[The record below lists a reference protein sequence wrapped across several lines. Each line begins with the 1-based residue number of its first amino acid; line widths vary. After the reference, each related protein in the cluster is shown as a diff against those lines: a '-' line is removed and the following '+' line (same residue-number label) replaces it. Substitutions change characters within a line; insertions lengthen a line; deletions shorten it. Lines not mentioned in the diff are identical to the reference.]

1 MFRGLATVT
10 VTAADVAAASAWYA
24 GVFGTEPYFS
34 RPGPDERLA
43 YVEFRVGDD
52 EDEFGIMDRRFLPSG
67 HGAADG
73 GAFVYWHVDD
83 LHAALAGLI
92 ERGAVQHQPVTSR
105 GQGFATAAVR
115 DPFGNVLAVMSNPH
129 WLARH
134 PSPAPA

>member
-24 GVFGTEPYFS
+24 WVFGTEPYFS

-52 EDEFGIMDRRFLPSG
+52 EDEFGIMDRRFLPAA
-67 HGAADG
+67 HGAAEG

-83 LHAALAGLI
+83 LDAALARLL

-115 DPFGNVLAVMSNPH
+115 DPFGNVLSVMTNPH

-134 PSPAPA
+134 P